1 MRKRKEDADRT
12 RLNLLDAAQAVF
24 LAKGYAATTLEDI
37 AQAAAVT
44 RGAVYHHFKDG
55 KAEILNAICFDRYG
69 KLGSVFENLNAN
81 ELTAAQKLRQS
92 LMAYFDQLANDREF
106 SDLQYILIYKTELTE
121 EVMGGMQAKVESTR
135 ALIKH
140 YAALI
145 ETIVAQSQH
154 RAGLSSNEIAKILI
168 CFQSGLTN
176 LWLADRDAVSL
187 KGEAPRMMDALLEKL
202 LGIGRVQDAP

>member
-1 MRKRKEDADRT
+1 MRKRKEDAAKT
-12 RLNLLDAAQAVF
+12 KQTLLDAAQTVF
-24 LAKGYAATTLEDI
+24 LAKGYAASTLEDI

-55 KAEILNAICFDRYG
+55 KAEILNALCFDRYG
-69 KLGSVFENLNAN
+69 KLGAKLERLSAN
-81 ELTAAQKLRQS
+81 ELSAAQKLRQS
-92 LMAYFDQLANDREF
+92 LMAYFDQLKNDREF

-140 YAALI
+140 YASLVEATVSRSEL
-145 ETIVAQSQH
+145 
-154 RAGLSSNEIAKILI
+154 RGLSSAEVAKVLI

-187 KGEAPRMMDALLEKL
+187 TDEAPRMVDALLEKL